1 MLIFNNKEAIMVK
14 KLIIEKDDETK
25 MLKWDKERIKDF
37 RDKYNTIHVNGVEYI
52 ISLDI
57 AAEDSV
63 DSSVMC
69 KFKLVDGKY
78 VFDGVDE
85 L

>member
-1 MLIFNNKEAIMVK
+1 MVK
-14 KLIIEKDDETK
+14 KLIIEKDDEPK
-25 MLKWDKERIKDF
+25 MLAWGEERLKSF
-37 RDKYNTIHVNGVEYI
+37 RDKYNTIHVDGVEYV

-63 DSSVMC
+63 DNSVMC

-78 VFDGVDE
+78 VFDGVDD